1 MKNPKT
7 LRDIIFRI
15 TRIILGLRFETDFF
29 EKMFKK
35 NLDNYIYIYI
45 CAAFCKTKSGHITL
59 CANYIKHLSDSGTRT
74 LHHRDLLAVDDVPTS
89 YYLPIEPVIYN
100 SRSGAAGTSL
110 SFYEGKHRKSA
121 YELCKAGSR
130 TNRH

>member
-15 TRIILGLRFETDFF
+15 TRIISGLRFETDFL
-29 EKMFKK
+29 KKVQK

-45 CAAFCKTKSGHITL
+45 YISTAFCKTEGGHITL
-59 CANYIKHLSDSGTRT
+59 CANHIKHLSDSGVRT
-74 LHHRDLLAVDDVPTS
+74 LHHRDLLAVDDVPAS

-100 SRSGAAGTSL
+100 SRSGAAGISL
-110 SFYEGKHRKSA
+110 SFYEGKHRKTA
-121 YELCKAGSR
+121 YELCKA
-130 TNRH
+130 

>member
-15 TRIILGLRFETDFF
+15 TRIISGLRFETDSF
-29 EKMFKK
+29 EKKVQK

-45 CAAFCKTKSGHITL
+45 YISTAFCKTKGGHITL
-59 CANYIKHLSDSGTRT
+59 YANHIKHLSDSGVRT
-74 LHHRDLLAVDDVPTS
+74 LHHRDLLAVDDVPAS

-100 SRSGAAGTSL
+100 SRSGAV
-110 SFYEGKHRKSA
+110 SFPDFG
-121 YELCKAGSR
+121 
-130 TNRH
+130 